1 MIQVVISDD
10 ALDDLNVGFWFYE
23 TQQAGMGDYFA
34 DKLRNDIETLK
45 QTGGSHRVTHE
56 NFHRAISRIFPYA
69 IYYTCEGNDA
79 IVWAVVD
86 CRRDPDW
93 ILDRLNQ

>member
-34 DKLRNDIETLK
+34 DKLRNEIESLK
-45 QTGGSHRVTHE
+45 QTGGSHRVAHE
-56 NFHRAISRIFPYA
+56 NFHRAISRIFSVR
-69 IYYTCEGNDA
+69 DLLH
-79 IVWAVVD
+79 V
-86 CRRDPDW
+86 RRQ
-93 ILDRLNQ
+93 RSHRVGGR

>member
-45 QTGGSHRVTHE
+45 QTGGSIASPTRISIEPSVGFFRTRFITRAKATMPLCGRSLIVGVT
-56 NFHRAISRIFPYA
+56 RIGFW
-69 IYYTCEGNDA
+69 TD
-79 IVWAVVD
+79 
-86 CRRDPDW
+86 
-93 ILDRLNQ
+93 